1 MNAENI
7 NNNFEITSS
16 SAEETESRAPSKLKK
31 IGKKIMEISGNAIVP
46 TGAIHGL
53 VNTAYEHSLPPHY
66 AVGGSLIAGIALGVG
81 VDKIRG
87 KHKERKA
94 RKDIANSPS
103 VSPEI
108 IESSARPE

>member
-16 SAEETESRAPSKLKK
+16 SAEETESRDPSKLKR
-31 IGKKIMEISGNAIVP
+31 IGKKIMEISGNTIVP
-46 TGAIHGL
+46 TVAL
-53 VNTAYEHSLPPHY
+53 YNMAKTTELNLPPHY
-66 AVGGSLIAGIALGVG
+66 TIGGSLITGIALGVG
-81 VDKIRG
+81 VDKVRS

-94 RKDIANSPS
+94 RKDIENSPS

-108 IESSARPE
+108 TESSARPE